1 MNLVKKIGLAGVG
14 PFKKQVF
21 SIPSGITYVY
31 GKNVIT
37 GNGNGVGKS
46 LFFSSIAEMFYDP
59 LIGTRQDK
67 VKSGSK
73 FISFQRG
80 KSEVTVRSKFH
91 GRSERLELLVD
102 GAVQTGRKKGNTKE
116 NLAKWWPIT
125 ENDYKTYGYLDS
137 AVNHPLARGTT
148 AERKSFFT
156 SFFGL
161 DRLDHERRI
170 IKIELDK
177 IKKVKAAYNEL
188 NATFLEVKKDMLSKQ
203 DREKL
208 EEQQST
214 LDRKVRQLR
223 SQYEKYQRVASLLEF
238 ENLAKDKIKLLKNI
252 LPDLSTFDD
261 YFRDLKKRLTKAEES
276 QDQLEEWQQYRKD
289 LQRYEKAISGLDM
302 TKSLG
307 DLEKRSRL
315 YQKAKMVLEDDAP
328 SKPEKPKSVQK
339 PEVEKDK
346 LIVLSSNLKHQIDHA
361 KKFGS
366 GKCPTCGQDVKAE
379 PLEKLESKRKK
390 VVAQLQ
396 DWEVFEDAKSEQ
408 EQYESDLARYK
419 EEAAKY
425 EKAKQEAKKFK
436 ADHEL
441 YLQRRNLLKP
451 SKVEKPK
458 EVEDVEPLKEEY
470 ELLKFCQP
478 HIEKIIEL
486 ESVDRTVEFDV
497 DKMNSTQE
505 KLSVIRAKLEV
516 HESVKV
522 RASKMRDR
530 LITLKDKMQEEQA
543 LQLLLEGYADKNVK
557 RMIIE
562 AISSHLMETV
572 NYYAK
577 FVFDNYKFEF
587 IWGTQIQI
595 LVHRP
600 KLGTTDVRKLSG
612 AQSKLFTLILVLSLL
627 KFVPS
632 NKRLSMLIMDEP
644 TASFHDKTID
654 QFHKLLPHLNQ
665 IIPSI
670 VVITPKQTE
679 RMEGANEV
687 TVVQNAD
694 GFSTIMRGHPDE
706 IRLGNG

>member
-21 SIPSGITYVY
+21 NIPQGITYVY

-80 KSEVTVRSKFH
+80 KSEVTVRSNFR
-91 GRSERLELLVD
+91 GRSEHLELLVN
-102 GAVQTGRKKGNTKE
+102 GEVQTGRKKGNTKE

-148 AERKSFFT
+148 TERKAFFT

-188 NATFLEVKKDMLSKQ
+188 NATFIEVKKDMLSKH
-203 DREKL
+203 DREDL
-208 EEQQST
+208 EKQQST

-223 SQYEKYQRVASLLEF
+223 AQYENYQRVASLLEF
-238 ENLAKDKIKLLKNI
+238 ENLAKDKIKALKKI
-252 LPDLSTFDD
+252 LPDLSNFDD
-261 YFRDLKKRLTKAEES
+261 YFSDLKKRLSKAEEN
-276 QDQLEEWQQYRKD
+276 QDQLEEWQQYKKD
-289 LQRYEKAISGLDM
+289 LQRYEKAIADLDM
-302 TKSLG
+302 SKSLE

-315 YQKAKMVLEDDAP
+315 YQKAKLVLEEDEPTKP
-328 SKPEKPKSVQK
+328 SKPKAVEKPEQ
-339 PEVEKDK
+339 EKDK
-346 LIVLSSNLKHQIDHA
+346 LIVSSSNLKHQIEHA
-361 KKFGS
+361 RKFGS

-379 PLEKLESKRKK
+379 PVEKLESKRKK
-390 VVAQLQ
+390 VLAQLEQ
-396 DWEVFEDAKSEQ
+396 WSVFEDFESEQ
-408 EQYESDLARYK
+408 EHYESELKQYK
-419 EEAAKY
+419 EAIEKF
-425 EKAKQEAKKFK
+425 EKAKLDSKKFK

-441 YLQRRNLLKP
+441 YLKRRNLEKP
-451 SKVEKPK
+451 TKVERPK
-458 EVEDVEPLKEEY
+458 EVEDVEPLKQEY

-478 HIEKIIEL
+478 HVEKIIQL
-486 ESVDRTVEFDV
+486 DSVDRTVEFDV
-497 DKMNSTQE
+497 DKMNAAQE
-505 KLSVIRAKLEV
+505 KLSGVKAKLEV
-516 HESVKV
+516 HASVKG
-522 RASKMRDR
+522 RAAKMRER
-530 LITLKDKMQEEQA
+530 LLVLQDKMQEEQA

-557 RMIIE
+557 RLIIE

-572 NYYAK
+572 NYYAQ

-670 VVITPKQTE
+670 VVITPKQNE

-694 GFSTIMRGHPDE
+694 GFSTIMKGHPDE
-706 IRLGNG
+706 IRLGNS